1 MARCAPVE
9 DLFEEVFGDAL
20 LAVTRFEDGHDWRV
34 TALTGAAPDGDV
46 LARLGL
52 ALQTEEI
59 LAAPVAVPPQD
70 WVAKVQRDMPP
81 ISAGRYWVYGSHVT
95 QIPLNAHIP
104 ILVDAAAAFGTG
116 HHESTKGCLL
126 ALDRMSRHLRPKAI
140 LDIGTGT
147 GILAVAAAKT
157 WRVPVLA
164 SDNDPEAIRVAN
176 RVVRQN
182 RVAALVCCVVAEG
195 VAGRSVAARAP
206 FDLITAN
213 ILARPLAEL
222 APAIA
227 RRAAPNARLVLSGI
241 LAVQTAQVAAAYR
254 AVGFVRTRT
263 TRLGEWV
270 TLEFRR
276 P

>member
-9 DLFEEVFGDAL
+9 DLFEDVFGDAL
-20 LAVTRFEDGHDWRV
+20 LAVSRFEDGQVWLV
-34 TALTGAAPDGDV
+34 TALTAAAPGADLV
-46 LARLGL
+46 ARLGL
-52 ALQTEEI
+52 VLQTGEI
-59 LAAPVAVPPQD
+59 LAAPVAVPQQD

-95 QIPLNAHIP
+95 QIPPSVHIP
-104 ILVDAAAAFGTG
+104 ILVDAASAFGTG

-126 ALDRMSRHLRPKAI
+126 ALDWMSRHLRPKAI
-140 LDIGTGT
+140 LDVGTGT

-182 RVAALVCCVVAEG
+182 GVATLVRCVVAEG
-195 VAGRSVAARAP
+195 VAGRTVAAGAP

-213 ILARPLAEL
+213 ILARPLASL

-227 RRAAPNARLVLSGI
+227 RCAARDARLVLSGI
-241 LAVQTAQVAAAYR
+241 LAVQTAQVTAAYR

-263 TRLGEWV
+263 LNLGEWV